1 MSANP
6 GDRGG
11 SSAKADQPASAPS
24 VVEIVNVIRPHV
36 EKIEEGF
43 KAIRVTLDALAE
55 HLGGAAPVRGETPAP
70 VEKRVDEPPKAQPV
84 AQPARSETEAPAAAE
99 PPVAAP
105 VEPAR
110 APKVETPPTA
120 PPEPAPVKAPPPEP
134 VPAPEPPK
142 ARPVAKPTAIR
153 VSGGGDGGNWSQIV
167 FGEQL
172 SVDPAVS
179 YLSGTLISDVHAGD
193 NDAVGLMGH
202 LMDFRSAALERKP
215 KMLKD
220 IGESFYRWKPTDDAT
235 LRDALIV
242 WLHAVLDSIEI
253 GNRIAIVQVGDRYDM
268 QRHNAKERGVEV
280 SDVFGWIVLRENG
293 KVYSKASVSVG

>member
-1 MSANP
+1 
-6 GDRGG
+6 
-11 SSAKADQPASAPS
+11 

-43 KAIRVTLDALAE
+43 KAIRITLDALAE
-55 HLGGAAPVRGETPAP
+55 HLGGEAPAP
-70 VEKRVDEPPKAQPV
+70 AEKPVDEPPVTQRAARPV
-84 AQPARSETEAPAAAE
+84 RSEAAAPAAAE

-105 VEPAR
+105 VETAR
-110 APKVETPPTA
+110 TPDVEPPSA
-120 PPEPAPVKAPPPEP
+120 AQPEP
-134 VPAPEPPK
+134 VRPEPTPAQAPPAEPPPAAETPK
-142 ARPVAKPTAIR
+142 ARPVARPTAIP
-153 VSGGGDGGNWSQIV
+153 VTGGGDGGNWSQIV
-167 FGEQL
+167 FGKQL

-179 YLSGTLISDVHAGD
+179 YLSGTLLADVHAGD

-202 LMDFRSAALERKP
+202 LMDFRSAAVERKP
-215 KMLKD
+215 RMLKD

-293 KVYSKASVSVG
+293 KVYSKASVSVR